1 MGNTLRKLAV
11 INDKDGYAI
20 STIREGQTY
29 FTQPV
34 IEEYFTVIY
43 HKDQPIPNF
52 ASLNDRFVLAISFN
66 RTGTLITDDFSLR
79 LAANSLYL
87 IKPTSI
93 DIIRDLSE
101 NFGCYLIVFR
111 KDFLSKELM
120 QEPFIESLMWANL
133 DEPATCRPDKRGFSV
148 IRHLF
153 KKLVQEYRRDQLF
166 RDKMLKLLFVELL
179 FEISRNSGY
188 VSVRTITPPSHQ
200 QLMVNKFK
208 KLIDEHFLTK
218 RTVQGYA
225 DSLFITAKHL
235 SEVVKEYTGMT
246 ALDLIHKRLFQEA
259 RHWLSTP
266 GLSVKEIAG
275 KLNFDTSSHFSR
287 FFKHIAGYSPTE
299 FQRMYGVLA

>member
-1 MGNTLRKLAV
+1 MGGTLRKLAV
-11 INDKDGYAI
+11 IDDKGLHAV
-20 STIREGQTY
+20 STIIEKQAY

-34 IEEYFTVIY
+34 IEENFTVVY
-43 HKDQPIPNF
+43 HKNQPIPEF
-52 ASLNDRFVLAISFN
+52 TSLDDHFVLAISFN
-66 RTGTLITDDFSLR
+66 RTGLLVTNDFSLK
-79 LAANSLYL
+79 LVANSLYL

-93 DIIRDLSE
+93 DVVKDLSE
-101 NFGCYLIVFR
+101 NFGCCLIIFR
-111 KDFLSKELM
+111 KGFLSKELM
-120 QEPFIESLMWANL
+120 QEPFIESLMWTNL
-133 DEPATCRPDKRGFSV
+133 DEPAACKPDKRGFSV
-148 IRHLF
+148 IRNLF
-153 KKLVQEYRRDQLF
+153 KRLVYEYRRDQLF

-179 FEISRNSGY
+179 FEISRNSTY
-188 VSVRTITPPSHQ
+188 VSVRTIAPPSHQ